1 MYNLFANCNCTS
13 VIQPLDKGIIRAFKN
28 KYREL
33 IVKYMCERE
42 EREYM
47 PIKPKKLEG
56 QNT

>member
-28 KYREL
+28 KYRKL

-42 EREYM
+42 ERELKWQRYRRT
-47 PIKPKKLEG
+47 PNIK
-56 QNT
+56 

>member
-28 KYREL
+28 KYRKL

-42 EREYM
+42 EREL
-47 PIKPKKLEG
+47 K
-56 QNT
+56 